1 MVTIRAHLFDL
12 DGTLV
17 DTAPDIANS
26 VNTSLASLTNVDV
39 STAEVRT
46 WVGKGARFLI
56 EKALQRV
63 GADATNLEPVMA
75 RFADHYAQ
83 HPLVESSLYDG
94 VIEAL
99 DALKSRGRPLG
110 VVTNKLGAA
119 SRSLLDAARISAYFD
134 VCICGDE
141 VSRAK
146 PAPDLLLAAC
156 AALAVE
162 PAQTLMVGDST
173 NDVAAARAAGCPVVC
188 VSYGYN
194 HGRDIAHAGA
204 DRVIDSLVELL

>member
-1 MVTIRAHLFDL
+1 MTIRAYLFDL

-26 VNTSLASLTNVDV
+26 VNSSLASLASV
-39 STAEVRT
+39 SVGTAEVRT

-56 EKALQRV
+56 QKALQRV

-110 VVTNKLGAA
+110 VVTNKLGDV

-162 PAQTLMVGDST
+162 PAQTLMVGDSS
-173 NDVAAARAAGCPVVC
+173 NDVAAARAAGCPIVC

-194 HGRDIAHAGA
+194 HGREIAEAGA
-204 DRVIDSLVELL
+204 DHVIDSLLELL